1 MENNNTDK
9 EKSKYYVDVLFSF
22 EKKRKNP
29 FGDLNKV
36 KYKAC
41 YINNSFKN
49 NMKHNSDS
57 KNKKLV

>member
-1 MENNNTDK
+1 MENKSNDK
-9 EKSKYYVDVLFSF
+9 ETSNIMNELFSY

-29 FGDLNKV
+29 YGDLNKV
-36 KYKAC
+36 KYKSC

-49 NMKHNSDS
+49 NMKLNKET